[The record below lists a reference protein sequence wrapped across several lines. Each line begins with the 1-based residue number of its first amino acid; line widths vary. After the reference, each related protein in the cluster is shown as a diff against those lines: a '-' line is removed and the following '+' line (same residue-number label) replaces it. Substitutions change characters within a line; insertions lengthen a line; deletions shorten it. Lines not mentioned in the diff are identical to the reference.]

1 MRQDKDNGCYFV
13 INEIEDYKININDY
27 KGDDITTYIKNCIEE
42 FYKKHDEDFEE
53 YKSWS
58 YWSGLIYNL
67 THIKKFIISANEELQ
82 LQFEIDFELDWYFTG
97 EDGALKTGSYKIIDV
112 KHCDIKYDKVNEKW
126 VVTPYYPKTNHI
138 NLDELIKKINTSLEV
153 KNEIIKNLSQSIIN
167 ITKIYG
173 IKDLNIK
180 DLEKIL
186 ENREIE

>member
-53 YKSWS
+53 HKSWS
-58 YWSGLIYNL
+58 YWNDLVYNL
-67 THIKKFIISANEELQ
+67 TDIKKMIISANKDIQ
-82 LQFEIDFELDWYFTG
+82 LQFEIDFELDWYITG
-97 EDGALKTGSYKIIDV
+97 EDGALKTGDYKIIDV

-153 KNEIIKNLSQSIIN
+153 KNEIIKNLSQTIIN

-173 IKDLNIK
+173 IYKDLNIK
-180 DLEKIL
+180 DLEKL
-186 ENREIE
+186 IETL